1 MEGRLTH
8 FDQKGNAVMVD
19 VGSKDITERT
29 ATASGEIHVSQE
41 IIAAIKDG
49 TSKKGDVLGVARI
62 AGIMAVK
69 RTSEL
74 IPMCHT
80 LLIDKSKV
88 DFEIEETRGI
98 IKAVCTVKMHGR
110 TGVEMEA
117 LTGVQ
122 ISLLTIY
129 DMCKSVDKTM
139 EIYEVCLCSKSGGKS
154 GDVVYRTVDG
164 E

>member
-74 IPMCHT
+74 IPLCHT
-80 LLIDKSKV
+80 LLIDKS
-88 DFEIEETRGI
+88 
-98 IKAVCTVKMHGR
+98 
-110 TGVEMEA
+110 
-117 LTGVQ
+117 
-122 ISLLTIY
+122 
-129 DMCKSVDKTM
+129 
-139 EIYEVCLCSKSGGKS
+139 
-154 GDVVYRTVDG
+154 
-164 E
+164 